1 MTVLKSRLVAVLA
14 LVSMSGL
21 AACAMPARPVRM
33 AAPVVA
39 HVGVSPG
46 DIGYRSVTNVQV
58 IGGRDTNPLWVSQVS
73 NAGFGTALES
83 SLAQAG
89 YMGAEGR
96 QMTVSASIAPLDQP
110 MVGTDMWVTSRVRYT
125 VTQQGWPV
133 FDETITTS
141 GAASLFSHLYGPERL
156 RKANEAAMQESIRLF
171 MQRFR
176 VHAITR
182 GAA

>member
-1 MTVLKSRLVAVLA
+1 MTVLNSRLVAAIA

-33 AAPVVA
+33 AAPLA
-39 HVGVSPG
+39 PPMAVSQG
-46 DIGYRSVTNVQV
+46 DVGYRSVTNVHV
-58 IGGRDTNPLWVSQVS
+58 IGGQTTNPLWASKVS
-73 NAGFGTALES
+73 NEGFQAALQT
-83 SLAQAG
+83 SLGQAG
-89 YMGAEGR
+89 YLGAEGR
-96 QMTVSASIAPLDQP
+96 QMTVSAHIAPLDQP
-110 MVGTDMWVTSRVRYT
+110 LVGTDMWVTSRVRYT

-176 VHAITR
+176 VHAITQ
-182 GAA
+182 GPA